1 MGAGRGAAL
10 VTGAA
15 RRIGRAIALE
25 LARAGRDVA
34 LHARLDDAAARATL
48 AEVEAAGVRATLLT
62 GDLADADVAAGLV
75 VAAAAALGPVGLA
88 VANASLYERDAAG
101 DFAAADFDRH
111 MAVNLRAPLM
121 MAQALAGQGVEA
133 CFVAIVDQRVL
144 ALTPQDFTY
153 TLSKAA
159 LWDATRMMARAF
171 APLVRVNAVAPGPTL
186 ANVHEGEEGLS
197 REIAA
202 LPLRAGPTPQEI
214 AAAVLYLADA
224 RSVTGQMIAVDGG
237 QHLAG

>member
-15 RRIGRAIALE
+15 RRIGRAIALD

-62 GDLADADVAAGLV
+62 GDLANADVAAGLV
-75 VAAAAALGPVGLA
+75 DAAAAALGPVGLA

-111 MAVNLRAPLM
+111 MAVNLRAPLL

-133 CFVAIVDQRVL
+133 CFVAIIDQRVL

-153 TLSKAA
+153 SLSKAA

-171 APLVRVNAVAPGPTL
+171 APRVRVNAVAPGPTL

-237 QHLAG
+237 QHLSG

>member
-15 RRIGRAIALE
+15 RRIGRAIALD

-62 GDLADADVAAGLV
+62 GDLANADVAAGLV
-75 VAAAAALGPVGLA
+75 GAAAAALGPVGLA

-111 MAVNLRAPLM
+111 MAVNLRAPLL
-121 MAQALAGQGVEA
+121 MAQALAGQGVAA
-133 CFVAIVDQRVL
+133 CFVSIIDQRVL

-153 TLSKAA
+153 SLSKAA

-171 APLVRVNAVAPGPTL
+171 APRVRVNAVAPGPTL
-186 ANVHEGEEGLS
+186 ANVHEGDEGLS

-202 LPLRAGPTPQEI
+202 LPLRAGPTPEEI

-224 RSVTGQMIAVDGG
+224 RSVTGQMIVVDGG